1 MAQETMR
8 DREAVMGDAGEA
20 AVRTAGEDARGAAEE
35 ALVSGVVSGVG
46 EAAVRTAG
54 GAIRNA
60 MGETPHDARGGM
72 PAHRELTLGAKNGGN
87 VEKGAAKVN
96 SRGKGHRVSA
106 DGQPDGVCDGGSST
120 GATLWL
126 DCQLGIAGD
135 MLVAALIDVAE
146 DPAGAERAVREV
158 LASLPV
164 EGFAVEVSRVY
175 KAGIA
180 CRDFNVM
187 LDAAHENH
195 DHDMEYLHGSCGEA
209 LAARSA
215 CDHALHE
222 HAHEHAHEHE
232 HRGLAEVEALI
243 AAASM
248 TPAARTIALRAFR
261 ILASA
266 EAAAHGTTID
276 QVHFHEVGAV
286 DSIVDIISAAVLFD
300 YLHIERVIV
309 PQLVD
314 GHGTVRCQ
322 HGIIPVPVP
331 ATLNICREHGLPLGV
346 CDVEGELVTPTGAAL
361 VAAVA
366 IGFELPERSVVC
378 CVGLGAG
385 KRSYSRPSILRAL
398 IVEPINGRTGTES
411 QPCAASGGAE
421 GDPGRATLGEREDER
436 VQPRRPAAPHSHE
449 LTAPTSVVKL
459 ECDIDDATG
468 EELGYVAELLL
479 EAGAREVHWLPIFTK
494 KGRPAYQLQ
503 VICVPEDVAHMESV
517 IFCETPTLGVR
528 RVPMERTVLKR
539 RRLTVET
546 PYGSI
551 RCKVAELPDGSVRV
565 APEFEDCRAAAR
577 AFGAPLREVMAAAR
591 EAVPL

>member
-1 MAQETMR
+1 
-8 DREAVMGDAGEA
+8 
-20 AVRTAGEDARGAAEE
+20 
-35 ALVSGVVSGVG
+35 
-46 EAAVRTAG
+46 
-54 GAIRNA
+54 
-60 MGETPHDARGGM
+60 
-72 PAHRELTLGAKNGGN
+72 
-87 VEKGAAKVN
+87 
-96 SRGKGHRVSA
+96 
-106 DGQPDGVCDGGSST
+106 
-120 GATLWL
+120 
-126 DCQLGIAGD
+126 
-135 MLVAALIDVAE
+135 
-146 DPAGAERAVREV
+146 
-158 LASLPV
+158 
-164 EGFAVEVSRVY
+164 
-175 KAGIA
+175 
-180 CRDFNVM
+180 
-187 LDAAHENH
+187 
-195 DHDMEYLHGSCGEA
+195 
-209 LAARSA
+209 
-215 CDHALHE
+215 
-222 HAHEHAHEHE
+222 
-232 HRGLAEVEALI
+232 
-243 AAASM
+243 M

-331 ATLNICREHGLPLGV
+331 ATLNICREHGLPLDI
-346 CDVEGELVTPTGAAL
+346 CNVEGELVTPTGAAL
-361 VAAVA
+361 VAAVVT
-366 IGFELPERSVVC
+366 GFDLPERSVVRR
-378 CVGLGAG
+378 VGLGAG
-385 KRSYSRPSILRAL
+385 KRSYSRPSILRASL
-398 IVEPINGRTGTES
+398 IEPLDGCSGSELRS
-411 QPCAASGGAE
+411 FSMSGGAE
-421 GDPGRATLGEREDER
+421 SDSMSAVLDERESGCAWS
-436 VQPRRPAAPHSHE
+436 RRPVAPHSAE

-468 EELGYVAELLL
+468 EELGYVAELLR
-479 EAGAREVHWLPIFTK
+479 EAGAREVHWQPIFTK

-503 VICVPEDVAHMESV
+503 VICVPEDVARMESV
-517 IFCETPTLGVR
+517 IFCETPALGVR

>member
-1 MAQETMR
+1 MVQETMR
-8 DREAVMGDAGEA
+8 DREAVMGA
-20 AVRTAGEDARGAAEE
+20 
-35 ALVSGVVSGVG
+35 
-46 EAAVRTAG
+46 AG

-87 VEKGAAKVN
+87 AEKDAAKVN
-96 SRGKGHRVSA
+96 SRGKGHRVVA
-106 DGQPDGVCDGGSST
+106 DGRPDGVCDGGSST

-126 DCQLGIAGD
+126 DCQSGIAGD

-180 CRDFNVM
+180 CRDFNVI

-222 HAHEHAHEHE
+222 HAHEHA

-366 IGFELPERSVVC
+366 TGFELPERSVVC

-385 KRSYSRPSILRAL
+385 KRSYSRPSILRASL
-398 IVEPINGRTGTES
+398 IEPLDGCSGSELRS
-411 QPCAASGGAE
+411 FSMSGGAE
-421 GDPGRATLGEREDER
+421 SDSMSAVLDERESGCAWS
-436 VQPRRPAAPHSHE
+436 RRPVAPHSAE

-468 EELGYVAELLL
+468 EELGYVAELLR

>member
-1 MAQETMR
+1 
-8 DREAVMGDAGEA
+8 
-20 AVRTAGEDARGAAEE
+20 
-35 ALVSGVVSGVG
+35 
-46 EAAVRTAG
+46 
-54 GAIRNA
+54 
-60 MGETPHDARGGM
+60 
-72 PAHRELTLGAKNGGN
+72 
-87 VEKGAAKVN
+87 
-96 SRGKGHRVSA
+96 
-106 DGQPDGVCDGGSST
+106 
-120 GATLWL
+120 
-126 DCQLGIAGD
+126 
-135 MLVAALIDVAE
+135 
-146 DPAGAERAVREV
+146 
-158 LASLPV
+158 
-164 EGFAVEVSRVY
+164 
-175 KAGIA
+175 
-180 CRDFNVM
+180 
-187 LDAAHENH
+187 
-195 DHDMEYLHGSCGEA
+195 
-209 LAARSA
+209 
-215 CDHALHE
+215 
-222 HAHEHAHEHE
+222 
-232 HRGLAEVEALI
+232 
-243 AAASM
+243 M

>member
-20 AVRTAGEDARGAAEE
+20 AGEDARGAAEE

-46 EAAVRTAG
+46 EAVVRTAG

-60 MGETPHDARGGM
+60 IAETPHDARGGM

-87 VEKGAAKVN
+87 VEKGAAIVN

-126 DCQLGIAGD
+126 DCQSGIAGD

-222 HAHEHAHEHE
+222 HAHEHAHEH
-232 HRGLAEVEALI
+232 RGLAEVEALI

-248 TPAARTIALRAFR
+248 TPAARAIALRAFR

-331 ATLNICREHGLPLGV
+331 ATLNICRENGLPLGI
-346 CDVEGELVTPTGAAL
+346 CDVEGEFVTPTGAAL
-361 VAAVA
+361 VAAVVT
-366 IGFELPERSVVC
+366 GFDLPERSVVC

-398 IVEPINGRTGTES
+398 IVEPINGSTGTKS

-421 GDPGRATLGEREDER
+421 GDPGHATLGEREDER
-436 VQPRRPAAPHSHE
+436 VQLRRPAAPHSDE
-449 LTAPTSVVKL
+449 LAAPTSVVKL

-479 EAGAREVHWLPIFTK
+479 EAGAREVHWLPIVTK

-503 VICVPEDVAHMESV
+503 VICVPEDVARMESV
-517 IFCETPTLGVR
+517 IFRETPTLGIR
-528 RVPMERTVLKR
+528 RVPMERTVLRR

-551 RCKVAELPDGSVRV
+551 RCKAAELPDGSTRI
-565 APEFEDCRAAAR
+565 APEYEDCRAAAR

-591 EAVPL
+591 GAVPL

>member
-8 DREAVMGDAGEA
+8 DREAVMG
-20 AVRTAGEDARGAAEE
+20 AVGD
-35 ALVSGVVSGVG
+35 
-46 EAAVRTAG
+46 
-54 GAIRNA
+54 AIRNA

-87 VEKGAAKVN
+87 AEKDAAIVN
-96 SRGKGHRVSA
+96 SRGKGHRVVA
-106 DGQPDGVCDGGSST
+106 DGRPDGVCGGGSST

-126 DCQLGIAGD
+126 DCQSGIAGD

-222 HAHEHAHEHE
+222 HAHEHE

-243 AAASM
+243 VAASM
-248 TPAARTIALRAFR
+248 TPAARAIALRAFR

-366 IGFELPERSVVC
+366 TGFELPERSVVC

-385 KRSYSRPSILRAL
+385 KRSYNRPSILRAL

-468 EELGYVAELLL
+468 EELGYVAELLR

>member
-8 DREAVMGDAGEA
+8 DREAVMG
-20 AVRTAGEDARGAAEE
+20 AVGD
-35 ALVSGVVSGVG
+35 
-46 EAAVRTAG
+46 
-54 GAIRNA
+54 AIRNA

-87 VEKGAAKVN
+87 AEKDAAIVN
-96 SRGKGHRVSA
+96 SRGKGHRVVA
-106 DGQPDGVCDGGSST
+106 DGRPDGVCDGGSST

-126 DCQLGIAGD
+126 DCQSGIAGD

-222 HAHEHAHEHE
+222 HAHEH
-232 HRGLAEVEALI
+232 RGLAEVEALI

-248 TPAARTIALRAFR
+248 TPAARAIALRAFR

-361 VAAVA
+361 VAAVVT
-366 IGFELPERSVVC
+366 GFDLPERSVVRR
-378 CVGLGAG
+378 VALGAG

-398 IVEPINGRTGTES
+398 IVEPINGSTGTKS

-421 GDPGRATLGEREDER
+421 GDPGRATLGEREDDR
-436 VQPRRPAAPHSHE
+436 VPLRRPAAPHSHE

>member
-87 VEKGAAKVN
+87 AEKDAAIVN
-96 SRGKGHRVSA
+96 SRGKGHRVVA
-106 DGQPDGVCDGGSST
+106 DGRPDGVCDGGSST

-126 DCQLGIAGD
+126 DCQSGIAGD

-215 CDHALHE
+215 CDHAP
-222 HAHEHAHEHE
+222 HEHAHEHE

-248 TPAARTIALRAFR
+248 TPTARTIALRAFR

-276 QVHFHEVGAV
+276 RVHFHEVGAV

-366 IGFELPERSVVC
+366 TGFELPERSVVC

-385 KRSYSRPSILRAL
+385 KRSYSRPSILRASL
-398 IVEPINGRTGTES
+398 IEPLDGCSGSELRS
-411 QPCAASGGAE
+411 FSMSGGAE
-421 GDPGRATLGEREDER
+421 SDSMSAVLDERESGCAWS
-436 VQPRRPAAPHSHE
+436 RRPVAPHSAE

-551 RCKVAELPDGSVRV
+551 RCKVAELPDGSTRI
-565 APEFEDCRAAAR
+565 APEYEDCRAAAR
-577 AFGAPLREVMAAAR
+577 TFDVPLREVMTAAR

>member
-1 MAQETMR
+1 
-8 DREAVMGDAGEA
+8 
-20 AVRTAGEDARGAAEE
+20 
-35 ALVSGVVSGVG
+35 
-46 EAAVRTAG
+46 
-54 GAIRNA
+54 
-60 MGETPHDARGGM
+60 
-72 PAHRELTLGAKNGGN
+72 
-87 VEKGAAKVN
+87 
-96 SRGKGHRVSA
+96 
-106 DGQPDGVCDGGSST
+106 
-120 GATLWL
+120 
-126 DCQLGIAGD
+126 
-135 MLVAALIDVAE
+135 
-146 DPAGAERAVREV
+146 
-158 LASLPV
+158 
-164 EGFAVEVSRVY
+164 
-175 KAGIA
+175 
-180 CRDFNVM
+180 
-187 LDAAHENH
+187 
-195 DHDMEYLHGSCGEA
+195 
-209 LAARSA
+209 
-215 CDHALHE
+215 
-222 HAHEHAHEHE
+222 
-232 HRGLAEVEALI
+232 
-243 AAASM
+243 M
-248 TPAARTIALRAFR
+248 TPAARAIALRAFR

-300 YLHIERVIV
+300 YLHIERVIA

-366 IGFELPERSVVC
+366 TGFELPERSVVC

-385 KRSYSRPSILRAL
+385 KRSYSRPSILRASL
-398 IVEPINGRTGTES
+398 IEPLDGCSGSELRS
-411 QPCAASGGAE
+411 FSMSGGAE
-421 GDPGRATLGEREDER
+421 SDSMSAVLDERESGCAWS
-436 VQPRRPAAPHSHE
+436 RRPVAPHSAE
-449 LTAPTSVVKL
+449 LTAPTSVIKL

-551 RCKVAELPDGSVRV
+551 RCKVAELPDGSTRI
-565 APEFEDCRAAAR
+565 APEYEDCRAAAR
-577 AFGAPLREVMAAAR
+577 TFDVPLREVMAAAR